1 MTHPVLALLAIGL
14 SICIVLRWQSTGPWT
29 DFFQLIIVV
38 ALSMKVL
45 AWVIWASLWE
55 GWEWVGDDEDEDG
68 YEEGEMRDYWRRRDE
83 EEMSGMVGSVIDG
96 EEEE

>member
-1 MTHPVLALLAIGL
+1 ME
-14 SICIVLRWQSTGPWT
+14 
-29 DFFQLIIVV
+29 D
-38 ALSMKVL
+38 
-45 AWVIWASLWE
+45 
-55 GWEWVGDDEDEDG
+55 DEDG